1 MAGVEAWMWWAGA
14 LAVAVGIAG
23 VYCYNRLVFNRHRV
37 AEAWSGIDVQ
47 LKRRSSLVPS
57 LVTCV
62 KLYMAHER
70 DTLESLVQQ
79 RANVGH
85 HESDPVNVRGL
96 AEGQLSN
103 ALLRVFALAES
114 YPQLKA
120 DANFL
125 ALQKSLS
132 ELEEQIQM
140 ARRYYNGAVRELNI
154 QVESVPSNLVARAFG
169 FAPAAYFALGD
180 AREGQSPALEL

>member
-1 MAGVEAWMWWAGA
+1 MAEVWVWSMLVGGLLVVA
-14 LAVAVGIAG
+14 LATA
-23 VYCYNRLVFNRHRV
+23 YCYNRLVFNRERV

-47 LKRRSSLVPS
+47 LKRRSSLVPN
-57 LVTCV
+57 LVACV

-79 RANVGH
+79 RANVSA
-85 HESDPVNVRGL
+85 HEADPADARSL
-96 AEGQLSN
+96 AEGQLST

-140 ARRYYNGAVRELNI
+140 ARRYYNGAVRELNVW
-154 QVESVPSNLVARAFG
+154 VESVPSNLVARVFG
-169 FAPAAYFALGD
+169 FATAAYFALGD
-180 AREGQSPALEL
+180 VREGLSPTLEF